1 MLLNIFIIIVAMF
14 MYTFFIGNMTA
25 MMLRAN
31 TTIEQHRADLAQVER
46 YLKRRRVPQSL
57 RLLCRTNMQ
66 NAFERG
72 DGKEEAV
79 LEKLPRSLRISVLRQ
94 INSRVLRRAPLF
106 YRCDKALV
114 AALCGVL
121 RRAVFVKGE
130 VLAREGEVVREL
142 FFLEAGKI
150 KQERAADDDEEED
163 EDEEVEKERPAL
175 VRSLS
180 RGLSGLGQQSSEP
193 SRAWASSGGDED
205 SARGKWARRAGT
217 SVQRG
222 LHVVGCLKRT
232 NSSSLASGATLA
244 TTATATATATGTATA
259 ASATPTTVVP
269 LGKPPIGRSSSA
281 TRLTNGAAR
290 TANES
295 PPTPGGSD
303 PSSSSQEASLYAG
316 GASGCRVRV
325 MAVDDADGDV
335 GSSVHSGNFV
345 KYVSPSERRRNSQ
358 SSTAD
363 PAPAVPAA
371 GAAAAAAKANEAAAK
386 PGEAGRRAEGA
397 SKAAGSRKSTVGW
410 DGDTGSSPA
419 AIEISSPG
427 SALCDV
433 AFIFGVRQHATLT
446 AMQRTTCLALSR
458 AEYKAVAAEF
468 VGEAG
473 KIQNNVLEQVRGGL
487 LPFTLSPPSAPSLLL
502 LLTLK
507 HPPYDSVLERRCV
520 RAARRPTPPQRSWR
534 SCSSSAS
541 KASSSNCSTRPPTAR
556 STWCARC
563 CTTRRAPSSA
573 LTSATTTG
581 ARRCTWPPPK
591 GR

>member
-244 TTATATATATGTATA
+244 TTATATGTATGTATA
-259 ASATPTTVVP
+259 AFATPTTVEP

-290 TANES
+290 SADEC

-316 GASGCRVRV
+316 GASGCRMRV

-345 KYVSPSERRRNSQ
+345 KSSHHRN
-358 SSTAD
+358 
-363 PAPAVPAA
+363 
-371 GAAAAAAKANEAAAK
+371 AAAT
-386 PGEAGRRAEGA
+386 R
-397 SKAAGSRKSTVGW
+397 KAA
-410 DGDTGSSPA
+410 
-419 AIEISSPG
+419 
-427 SALCDV
+427 
-433 AFIFGVRQHATLT
+433 
-446 AMQRTTCLALSR
+446 QRIR
-458 AEYKAVAAEF
+458 H
-468 VGEAG
+468 
-473 KIQNNVLEQVRGGL
+473 
-487 LPFTLSPPSAPSLLL
+487 PPSLL
-502 LLTLK
+502 
-507 HPPYDSVLERRCV
+507 PGRRRRQRRRTRLQRSLARPAGGP
-520 RAARRPTPPQRSWR
+520 RARARRWGL
-534 SCSSSAS
+534 A
-541 KASSSNCSTRPPTAR
+541 
-556 STWCARC
+556 
-563 CTTRRAPSSA
+563 RAPSVGM
-573 LTSATTTG
+573 ATQVPPPPRSRSRAR
-581 ARRCTWPPPK
+581 ARRCATWLSSLVC
-591 GR
+591 GSTLR